1 MKVRILSTK
10 YYENKEMLDK
20 YPLLRSYGFEMIVN
34 SRHQIAYITIGD
46 LDNLLRFIAELEI
59 PVIFWYD
66 YDNGRYVAEIY
77 DDYRE

>member
-10 YYENKEMLDK
+10 YYDNKEMLYN
-20 YPLLRSYGFEMIVN
+20 YPLLRSYGFEMIGN
-34 SRHQIAYITIGD
+34 SRHQIAYITVKD
-46 LDNLLRFIAELEI
+46 LDNLLKFIAELEI

-66 YDNGRYVAEIY
+66 YDNGTYNAEIY